1 MLLLKI
7 SGSLLYKN
15 VNDDGWVG
23 EVGGSLAG
31 EVGSPPPV
39 LIESD
44 YTIFVV

>member
-23 EVGGSLAG
+23 EVGSLAG

-44 YTIFVV
+44 YTRFVV